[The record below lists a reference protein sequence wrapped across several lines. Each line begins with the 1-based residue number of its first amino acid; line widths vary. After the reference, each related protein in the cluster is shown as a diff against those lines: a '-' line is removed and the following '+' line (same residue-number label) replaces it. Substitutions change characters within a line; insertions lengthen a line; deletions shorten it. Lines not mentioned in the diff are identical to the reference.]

1 MSEDT
6 KGATAAAEKPPAGK
20 GGGVSQAFSRLGEI
34 VIEMGDDRNRR
45 FLYAPT
51 GQELRGWWKKANLI
65 GMTMDQRMTQMPDLP
80 GMYICLDCKRA
91 RLRVLDP
98 LNAPENKGLLA
109 QAQAV
114 HKDVFR
120 TNAGP
125 ETDKLEEGLND
136 TRLKTNLYWM
146 RRLVDSGSARIV
158 SGELPT
164 LEQIETLPGM
174 TRAEVW
180 NSSARARKYREEPDE
195 DVASRNQA
203 ARTW

>member
-6 KGATAAAEKPPAGK
+6 KPTTTEKQPPPPPK
-20 GGGVSQAFSRLGEI
+20 VTVPQAISRLGEI
-34 VIEMGDDRNRR
+34 VIELGDDRNRR

-80 GMYICLDCKRA
+80 GMYVCLDCKRA
-91 RLRVLDP
+91 RLRILDP

-114 HKDVFR
+114 HKEVFR

-125 ETDKLEEGLND
+125 ETDKTEEGLNE

-146 RRLVDSGSARIV
+146 RRLVDSGSARII

-174 TRAEVW
+174 TRAEAW

>member
-6 KGATAAAEKPPAGK
+6 KPTTTEKPPTPPK
-20 GGGVSQAFSRLGEI
+20 TVVPPAFSRLGEI

-80 GMYICLDCKRA
+80 GMYVCLDCKRA
-91 RLRVLDP
+91 RLRILDP

-125 ETDKLEEGLND
+125 ETDKVEEGLNE

-158 SGELPT
+158 SGDLPT
-164 LEQIETLPGM
+164 LEQIEVLPGM
-174 TRAEVW
+174 TRAEAW

>member
-6 KGATAAAEKPPAGK
+6 KPTTTEKPPTPPKTA
-20 GGGVSQAFSRLGEI
+20 VPQAFSRLGEI

-45 FLYAPT
+45 FLYPPT

-80 GMYICLDCKRA
+80 GLYVCLDCKRA
-91 RLRVLDP
+91 RLRILDP

-114 HKDVFR
+114 HKEVFR
-120 TNAGP
+120 VNAGP
-125 ETDKLEEGLND
+125 ETDKVEEGLNE

-146 RRLVDSGSARIV
+146 RRLVESGSARIV

-164 LEQIETLPGM
+164 LEQIETMPGM
-174 TRAEVW
+174 TRAEAW